1 MDVYVDSS
9 VVLRIV
15 LHESD
20 RLRAWGRIEAMWTS
34 DLARVECFRVID
46 RARLSGKLSDI
57 SVATARQRVDELFE
71 SIELVAI
78 DRRVLRRAAQPM
90 PTALR
95 SLDAIH
101 VASALSVRTKVPA
114 LSLATHDD
122 EMAIAAK
129 ALGFRVLGV

>member
-1 MDVYVDSS
+1 MDAYVDSS

-15 LHESD
+15 LHEPA
-20 RLRAWGRIEAMWTS
+20 RLRAWGRIDAMWTS
-34 DLARVECFRVID
+34 ELTRVECFRVID
-46 RARLSGKLSDI
+46 RARLSGQLGDI
-57 SVATARQRVDELFE
+57 AVATARQRVDELFE

-90 PTALR
+90 PTTLR

-101 VASALSVRTKVPA
+101 IASALSVRARVPA

-122 EMAIAAK
+122 EMATAAK